1 VVKRNVPSKLLLALS
16 ASLIATLTI
25 QAATIKSPLDRT
37 LKVCVTRSRDAWIVE
52 QAEAAA
58 AHMFAEI
65 GIRIEWHH
73 DNHTCKQPAEDF
85 VSVLISTGMP
95 DSEFPGALAYS
106 RLHADAH
113 IEVFY
118 ERVLSTVEAGRV
130 PDLLAH
136 VLAHELTHILE
147 DLNRHSETGL
157 MKAHWSQEDLVQM
170 SFKHLPFAQEDI
182 DLIQRAVIGRGVV
195 ALGPN

>member
-1 VVKRNVPSKLLLALS
+1 MNTLLRLVLALS
-16 ASLIATLTI
+16 ASLIV
-25 QAATIKSPLDRT
+25 QAATIKSPIDHT
-37 LKVCVTRSRDAWIVE
+37 LKVCVTRSHDPWIVE
-52 QAEAAA
+52 QAEGAA

-65 GIRIEWHH
+65 GVRIEWFH
-73 DNHTCKQPAEDF
+73 DNHTCKHPAEDF
-85 VSVLISTGMP
+85 VSILISTGAL
-95 DSEFPGALAYS
+95 DSELPGALAYS

-118 ERVLSTVEAGRV
+118 ERVLSTVDARRV

-170 SFKHLPFAQEDI
+170 SFKHLPFAQEDV
-182 DLIQRAVIGRGVV
+182 DLIQRALIRRETV
-195 ALGPN
+195 ALSR